1 MTPRENLRRAME
13 ESFARQWG
21 GRWSVGLADDEP
33 AQRDLVDGDHVPV
46 EDGGA
51 LGDGLTPPAS
61 LADDDRSV
69 DER

>member
-33 AQRDLVDGDHVPV
+33 AQRDLVDGDH
-46 EDGGA
+46 A
-51 LGDGLTPPAS
+51 LSRTAE
-61 LADDDRSV
+61 RS
-69 DER
+69 ETGSRHPRALRTTTAP